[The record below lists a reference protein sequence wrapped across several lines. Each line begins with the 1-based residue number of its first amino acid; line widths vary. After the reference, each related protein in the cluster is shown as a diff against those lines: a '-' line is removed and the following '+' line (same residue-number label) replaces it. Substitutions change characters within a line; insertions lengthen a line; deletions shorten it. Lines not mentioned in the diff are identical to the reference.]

1 MSIKIKSA
9 AEIARKWAEV
19 TPGRASFYEAGLEG
33 AADDWLRGASGAA
46 GNYRSAVQA
55 GDIER
60 RYAGGVRRAGGDK
73 WLRKART
80 LGVDRY
86 GAGVAAAEED
96 MASGLEP
103 YVSVIAG
110 LTLPARKPR
119 GDSAN
124 YARSEAVGKALAA
137 KRVQLM
143 VGAG

>member
-1 MSIKIKSA
+1 MPLKIRSA
-9 AEIARKWAEV
+9 ADIARKWAEV
-19 TPGRASFYEAGLEG
+19 TPGRASFYEAGLAG
-33 AADDWLRGASGAA
+33 AADDWLRGATAAA

-55 GDIER
+55 GNIEA
-60 RYAGGVRRAGGDK
+60 RYSGGVRRAGGDK
-73 WLRKART
+73 WLRKAST

-86 GAGVAAAEED
+86 GAGVSAAEGD

-103 YVSVIAG
+103 YVSVIAS
-110 LTLPARKPR
+110 LTLPPRKPR

-143 VGAG
+143 VGGS